1 MSDENVELA
10 RQAHDALNRRDLPAL
25 LALMHADV
33 EAVPRVAVIEGA
45 YHGHDGIRRWWEHLV
60 GFLPDIVYDVTTVR
74 DLGDL
79 TVTTGRMRGRAA
91 GSDTP
96 IAEALWTVG
105 EWRDGKCLWW
115 GTYDTEAEAVQ
126 AVMLRESAGG

>member
-1 MSDENVELA
+1 MWEKNAELA

-33 EAVPRVAVIEGA
+33 EAVPRVAMIEGG
-45 YHGHDGIRRWWEHLV
+45 YHGHDGIRRWWGHAFD
-60 GFLPDIVYDVTTVR
+60 FLPDMVYDVVAVR
-74 DLGDL
+74 ELGDL

-96 IAEALWTVG
+96 LDQALWTVA
-105 EWRDGKCLWW
+105 EWRDGRCLWW
-115 GTYDTEAEAVQ
+115 ATYDTEAEAVQ
-126 AVMLRESAGG
+126 AVRLRE

>member
-1 MSDENVELA
+1 MSEKNVELA
-10 RQAHDALNRRDLPAL
+10 GQAHDVLNRRDLPAF
-25 LALMHADV
+25 LALMDADV

-45 YHGHDGIRRWWEHLV
+45 YRGLDGIRRWWEHLV
-60 GFLPDIVYDVTTVR
+60 DFLPDIVLDVVAVR

-96 IAEALWTVG
+96 LDQALWTAAR
-105 EWRDGKCLWW
+105 WRDGKGLWW
-115 GTYDTEAEAVQ
+115 GTYDTEAQAVQ
-126 AVMLRESAGG
+126 AVRPRE